1 MASYIMGE
9 DQFEEGEVWSEG
21 EIKSDG
27 CCCCKKQVEI
37 EIGVYPGSRED
48 SQVVSQEVSQEI
60 PQEIPREIPQEI
72 PREIPQEIPQRIQLI
87 PVECENGSAPR
98 PIILE
103 RVENT
108 TVSSQPI
115 NEQLR
120 VVEAVADDGSGRV
133 VYIALP

>member
-1 MASYIMGE
+1 MIASYIMGE

-37 EIGVYPGSRED
+37 EIGVYPGSREE
-48 SQVVSQEVSQEI
+48 SQEVSQEVS
-60 PQEIPREIPQEI
+60 
-72 PREIPQEIPQRIQLI
+72 REIPQEIPQRIQLI

-108 TVSSQPI
+108 TMSSQPI

>member
-48 SQVVSQEVSQEI
+48 SQEVSQEVS
-60 PQEIPREIPQEI
+60 REIS
-72 PREIPQEIPQRIQLI
+72 RETPQRIQLI

-108 TVSSQPI
+108 TVSSQLI

>member
-48 SQVVSQEVSQEI
+48 SQVVSQEVSQ
-60 PQEIPREIPQEI
+60 EIPQEI